1 MMVRT
6 VVGNRGDVVSTVGAR
21 VIVKPDNSVY
31 RRRLA
36 LYGVIGV
43 PAGCTLAAAT
53 VGEFGLGWL
62 VPFVVLIVLPVAATL
77 VMMALRT
84 SMAEIAVIGDEL
96 RIDNALGMNLYSAPL
111 EFVTALHPIT
121 FGAGPFHPTP
131 GRVVITSESTRPYV
145 LDLRLWHAA
154 DVERLTRR
162 LREVPVLDE
171 PASTPR
177 ELRRQFPRVRL
188 SWWHAHPWGT
198 LLVLTALAVGYF
210 VLVGALFM

>member
-6 VVGNRGDVVSTVGAR
+6 VVGNRGDVVSAVGAR

-36 LYGVIGV
+36 LYGMVGV
-43 PAGCTLAAAT
+43 PAGCSLAALM

-62 VPFVVLIVLPVAATL
+62 LPFAVLLVLPVAATL

-96 RIDNALGMNLYSAPL
+96 RIDNAFGVNLYSAPL
-111 EFVTALHPIT
+111 EFVTALRPIT

-145 LDLRLWHAA
+145 LDLRLWRTA

-162 LREVPVLDE
+162 LREVPVLDAHA
-171 PASTPR
+171 PTPR
-177 ELRRQFPRVRL
+177 ELRGQFPRVRL

-198 LLVLTALAVGYF
+198 LLVLTLLAVAYF
-210 VLVGALFM
+210 VIVGALFM

>member
-1 MMVRT
+1 M
-6 VVGNRGDVVSTVGAR
+6 SAVGAR
-21 VIVKPDNSVY
+21 VVVKPDNSVY

-36 LYGVIGV
+36 LYGMIGV
-43 PAGCTLAAAT
+43 PAGCSLAALT
-53 VGEFGLGWL
+53 VGEFGVGWL

-84 SMAEIAVIGDEL
+84 SMAEIAVVGDEL
-96 RIDNALGMNLYSAPL
+96 RIDNAFGVNTYSAPL
-111 EFVTALHPIT
+111 EFVTALRPIT
-121 FGAGPFHPTP
+121 FGAGPFNPTP

-145 LDLRLWHAA
+145 LDLRLWRAA

-162 LREVPVLDE
+162 LRDVPVEDA
-171 PASTPR
+171 PASTPK
-177 ELRRQFPRVRL
+177 ELRRRFPRVRL

-198 LLVLTALAVGYF
+198 LLALTALAAAYF